1 MTNLWSEP
9 TKMKKILV
17 LLFAQYQS
25 GYVPSRIP
33 IGGDDLRALWQ
44 SHEEFADVPI
54 QETDIL
60 NPQTER
66 GIRFRQI
73 LGRQRQEAD
82 KAIRKAHPDF
92 ILTTGGD
99 CGASY
104 SSIAYLNEKY
114 NGKVGVIWV
123 DAHADI
129 HLPSTSPSGNY
140 HGMVLRNLLGEDEFD
155 VMPPKPLC
163 PNQIAFLGLRDTEAA
178 EDEYIAR
185 HKIPRFSAGQV
196 MEGDEPLRAVV
207 EHFRQNGIDYL
218 HLHVDCD
225 VMDEKAFPFVHVPE
239 PGGLTVSRLIEIL
252 KYLRA
257 AIPMIGC
264 CVTEYAPIKN
274 GDGIDILRKIYEEG
288 LGLTLP

>member
-1 MTNLWSEP
+1 
-9 TKMKKILV
+9 MKKIAV
-17 LLFAQYQS
+17 LLFAQYRLKV
-25 GYVPSRIP
+25 VPSRIP

-54 QETDIL
+54 QETRCL

-66 GIRFRQI
+66 GVGFWQI

-123 DAHADI
+123 DAHADV
-129 HLPSTSPSGNY
+129 HLPSVSIRQLSR
-140 HGMVLRNLLGEDEFD
+140 HGFAKSFGESEFD

-163 PNQIAFLGLRDTEAA
+163 PNQIAFWDCGIRKRRRMSISPAT
-178 EDEYIAR
+178 
-185 HKIPRFSAGQV
+185 KIHV
-196 MEGDEPLRAVV
+196 
-207 EHFRQNGIDYL
+207 FRP
-218 HLHVDCD
+218 V
-225 VMDEKAFPFVHVPE
+225 
-239 PGGLTVSRLIEIL
+239 R
-252 KYLRA
+252 
-257 AIPMIGC
+257 
-264 CVTEYAPIKN
+264 
-274 GDGIDILRKIYEEG
+274 
-288 LGLTLP
+288 